1 MSRALKKIKAF
12 TLHEMLVVLLITALV
27 VGMAYS
33 VLRLVQVQMNGISSN
48 YERNTELRLL
58 RQRLWMDF
66 NAYDRIWYKNQDRKL
81 LLVNGISEINYRFQ
95 ENTVVRELD
104 TFHIKINELSP
115 YFGAGSV
122 DEGEIDAM
130 DMFIGEE
137 NRTRVFIYKRN
148 AATSYINR

>member
-1 MSRALKKIKAF
+1 MSKALKKIEAF

-27 VGMAYS
+27 VGMAFS
-33 VLRLVQVQMNGISSN
+33 VLHLVQVQMHGISSN

-66 NAYDRIWYKNQDRKL
+66 NAHDRIWYKNQDRKL
-81 LLVNGISEINYRFQ
+81 LLVNEDSEINYRFQ
-95 ENTVVRELD
+95 EDMVVRELD

-122 DEGEIDAM
+122 DDGEIDAM
-130 DMFIGEE
+130 DLMIGEKG
-137 NRTRVFIYKRN
+137 RTRLFVFKRN
-148 AATSYINR
+148 A

>member
-1 MSRALKKIKAF
+1 MSKALKKIKAF

-27 VGMAYS
+27 VGMAFS

-48 YERNTELRLL
+48 YERNTEMRLL

-66 NAYDRIWYKNQDRKL
+66 NAHDRIWYKNQDRKL

-95 ENTVVRELD
+95 EDMVVREHD
-104 TFHIKINELSP
+104 TFRIKINELSP

-130 DMFIGEE
+130 DLFIGEK
-137 NRTRVFIYKRN
+137 NGTRVFIYKRN